1 MNMNNNTTSCVIYF
15 NEQATI
21 FMNEFASTIGQIMAV
36 AVSSFAV
43 VPLFNFYKT
52 KLKMN

>member
-1 MNMNNNTTSCVIYF
+1 MNNNTTSCIIYF
-15 NEQATI
+15 NEQTTI